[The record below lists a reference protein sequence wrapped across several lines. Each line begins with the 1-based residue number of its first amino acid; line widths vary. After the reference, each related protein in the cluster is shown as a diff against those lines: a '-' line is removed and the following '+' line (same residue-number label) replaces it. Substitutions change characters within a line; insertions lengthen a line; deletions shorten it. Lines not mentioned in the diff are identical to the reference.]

1 MPLTQTLY
9 FNFMIES
16 FSERYKSYTSIELLR
31 IITSGHYQEAAV
43 DAATNELASR
53 KLSPEEL
60 SNLQDELIVDLQ
72 EKTEST
78 NSGDNKL
85 KRYFARHAFNI
96 NPFEKEGAERQI
108 AMIIFSGWFLL
119 FFSLITEFDSLIYL
133 FQNFNFRAVDF
144 FSLIPYIFLP
154 LGLYFFKKRDLLGWI
169 IICGW
174 ACYSVVTT
182 IPILIYS
189 FSAGNSLLTRII
201 PPTPVSNLIVLLL
214 AYTGFLY
221 TINTQTVKQAFGISR
236 PLQIKT
242 LAISLV
248 FVSTVLYALNLF

>member
-1 MPLTQTLY
+1 
-9 FNFMIES
+9 MIES
-16 FSERYKSYTSIELLR
+16 FSEQYRNYSSIELLR
-31 IITSGHYQEAAV
+31 IIISGDYQEAAV
-43 DAATNELASR
+43 EAARNELAFR
-53 KLSPEEL
+53 KLPLEEL
-60 SNLQDELIVDLQ
+60 NKLQDEIIVMDLQ
-72 EKTEST
+72 AETKRSNST
-78 NSGDNKL
+78 DKKL
-85 KRYFARHAFNI
+85 KRYFARHASNI
-96 NPFEKEGAERQI
+96 NPFDKEGVERQI
-108 AMIIFSGWFLL
+108 SMIIFSGWFLF
-119 FFSLITEFDSLIYL
+119 FFSLITEFDSLQFL
-133 FQNFNFRAVDF
+133 FQNFNFRAGDF
-144 FSLIPYIFLP
+144 FILIPYIFLP

>member
-1 MPLTQTLY
+1 
-9 FNFMIES
+9 MIES

-60 SNLQDELIVDLQ
+60 SNLQEELIVDLQ
-72 EKTEST
+72 EKSRRAT
-78 NSGDNKL
+78 GDNKL

-96 NPFEKEGAERQI
+96 NPFEKEGVERQI

-119 FFSLITEFDSLIYL
+119 FFSLITEFDSLLFL

-144 FSLIPYIFLP
+144 FTLIPYIFLP

-174 ACYSVVTT
+174 ACYSLLTT
-182 IPILIYS
+182 IPLVIYS
-189 FSAGNSLLTRII
+189 FTAGDSLLTRII
-201 PPTPVSNLIVLLL
+201 PPTPVSSLVVLLL

-221 TINTQTVKQAFGISR
+221 TINTQAVKQAFGISK

-242 LAISLV
+242 VVISVV
-248 FVSTVLYALNLF
+248 FVSVVLYATGLV